1 VVPVGELLLE
11 LEGFELDGFE
21 LDGLELEGF
30 ELDGF
35 ELLTDP
41 ADSPDAEPV
50 DDPEPI
56 VTFVRMNWA
65 FFDAFWLERDDS
77 LDELLLPIVSLLV
90 LPLVPV
96 ALCAADCRQPVS
108 VISRLLRSLDC
119 EPLVCPLGY
128 ELVCADAPTANA
140 AQTTIPNTRCL
151 FIRCSPPK

>member
-1 VVPVGELLLE
+1 VVPVGELLLGLEGFELDGLELEGFE

-21 LDGLELEGF
+21 LDGF
-30 ELDGF
+30 ELA
-35 ELLTDP
+35 DP

-56 VTFVRMNWA
+56 VTFVRMNWS

-108 VISRLLRSLDC
+108 VISRLLRSL
-119 EPLVCPLGY
+119 
-128 ELVCADAPTANA
+128 
-140 AQTTIPNTRCL
+140 
-151 FIRCSPPK
+151 